1 MEKYFGIHHRYEN
14 KITRVRRF
22 LFILH
27 TTATADLLTIF
38 RFPKYLKIGIEIFKY
53 LNNLMF
59 KYSDIW
65 NIWILYSHEIHA
77 DSKFGQTYYRI
88 WFWQCI
94 VEQKEHQWFWGIIS
108 QLADDIR
115 DIFSECMLKAN
126 VCFVLI
132 FFPLLFGLSD
142 FYTNAAFHS
151 LNNMLHSNF

>member
-77 DSKFGQTYYRI
+77 YSKFGQTYYRI

-94 VEQKEHQWFWGIIS
+94 VEQKEDFGESFLNWLMIYVT
-108 QLADDIR
+108 
-115 DIFSECMLKAN
+115 FSLN
-126 VCFVLI
+126 VCWMLMFVYRWRRGDN
-132 FFPLLFGLSD
+132 FPFLLGL
-142 FYTNAAFHS
+142 FWLLYQRFHS
-151 LNNMLHSNF
+151 LNFYR